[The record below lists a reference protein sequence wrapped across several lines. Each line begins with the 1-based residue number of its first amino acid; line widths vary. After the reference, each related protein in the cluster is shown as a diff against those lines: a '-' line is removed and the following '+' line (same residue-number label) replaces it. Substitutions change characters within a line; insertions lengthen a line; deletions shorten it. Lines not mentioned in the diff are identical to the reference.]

1 RRTVELGTPKV
12 IHSNPLRCRLG
23 GSGSGETRLVIP
35 PRHWFTSPRF
45 VPPADPSG
53 ALWGGQASATPPPWL
68 SLDASEAESSCEIN
82 AYAPQESHFVP
93 WAEGLEDGGGCP
105 RALERGKWLIA
116 SIQAPDAEFGV
127 SSVLH
132 TEEALPW
139 KQQDGVS
146 SVTTTAAVLS
156 VFTRTP
162 RLESRLGRPAVLH
175 CGFSAPASAFSV
187 EWRHQ
192 FRGAGKVVLA
202 FDGASRGVSVAEEGA
217 ELLLDAEGGGAS
229 LRLWSV
235 AVRHEGTYICTVYL
249 PHLHAQQALE
259 FKVVEPPQVT
269 LRPTT
274 LSVPP
279 GARPQLACEVSGF
292 FPLGASV
299 SWKRRGSGAPQD
311 AFLDIGDSGHRQAPD
326 GTFSFTSFARLLSV
340 PTEDH
345 GVSYVCHVGHAG
357 LGEAGVKKAVVL
369 HVAGSLGPSLEDAI
383 GLFLVAIVLLG
394 VLRSF
399 FRWGKVVPTHPFCT
413 VIFVI
418 NMVLFYH
425 LVNILGDTLAEIPG
439 VPSDSTI
446 LGFYKC
452 AQHPYFVDLRAV
464 CGIKMHDENTTY
476 IIKMRTKT
484 NNPASLKSNYYN
496 EK

>member
-1 RRTVELGTPKV
+1 MPARLILLRDQRLRAARVPLCPLGGGAGGRRGLPPRPWRGASGLHRQHPGPPTP
-12 IHSNPLRCRLG
+12 SSGSAASCTPRRPRLG
-23 GSGSGETRLVIP
+23 SSRM
-35 PRHWFTSPRF
+35 
-45 VPPADPSG
+45 
-53 ALWGGQASATPPPWL
+53 ASA
-68 SLDASEAESSCEIN
+68 A
-82 AYAPQESHFVP
+82 
-93 WAEGLEDGGGCP
+93 
-105 RALERGKWLIA
+105 
-116 SIQAPDAEFGV
+116 
-127 SSVLH
+127 
-132 TEEALPW
+132 
-139 KQQDGVS
+139 
-146 SVTTTAAVLS
+146 VTTTAAVLS

-229 LRLWSV
+229 LCLRSV

-326 GTFSFTSFARLLSV
+326 GTFSFTSFARLLPV

-399 FRWGKVVPTHPFCT
+399 FRW
-413 VIFVI
+413 
-418 NMVLFYH
+418 
-425 LVNILGDTLAEIPG
+425 
-439 VPSDSTI
+439 
-446 LGFYKC
+446 
-452 AQHPYFVDLRAV
+452 
-464 CGIKMHDENTTY
+464 
-476 IIKMRTKT
+476 
-484 NNPASLKSNYYN
+484 ASEEKPKS
-496 EK
+496 EKPKSE

>member
-1 RRTVELGTPKV
+1 MGPPNIFYKSAPLGPTRPSELPEGRISDGAPPARRSASRLLPQFWGAGGGISSLLRPCQNQPLPRRPLRVPFGGLGEGSPSPALLPGLRNRKGKRGRSLR
-12 IHSNPLRCRLG
+12 HRRLSLLSPCRASWLPNPLRSAPRGSRCCCCWVGASFGRSSPPLAKLGCWFLEEAGGG
-23 GSGSGETRLVIP
+23 GSGMSSAPKQRPAILFLPPPGRRLEEAALESELP
-35 PRHWFTSPRF
+35 PEVEAGLAFQ
-45 VPPADPSG
+45 VLDPSG

-93 WAEGLEDGGGCP
+93 WAEGLAGGGGCP

-132 TEEALPW
+132 TEEAPPW

-229 LRLWSV
+229 LRLRSV

-259 FKVVEPPQVT
+259 FKVV
-269 LRPTT
+269 
-274 LSVPP
+274 
-279 GARPQLACEVSGF
+279 
-292 FPLGASV
+292 
-299 SWKRRGSGAPQD
+299 
-311 AFLDIGDSGHRQAPD
+311 
-326 GTFSFTSFARLLSV
+326 
-340 PTEDH
+340 
-345 GVSYVCHVGHAG
+345 
-357 LGEAGVKKAVVL
+357 
-369 HVAGSLGPSLEDAI
+369 GSLGPSLEDAI

-399 FRWGKVVPTHPFCT
+399 FRWGKVVPTHPFCA

-418 NMVLFYH
+418 DMVLFYH

-446 LGFYKC
+446 LG
-452 AQHPYFVDLRAV
+452 
-464 CGIKMHDENTTY
+464 
-476 IIKMRTKT
+476 
-484 NNPASLKSNYYN
+484 
-496 EK
+496 